1 VLEEECLSQ
10 QRIQLIQHPLHE
22 LLIFTRPHRRTV
34 RCVQQQRFFPHEH
47 SLSMRPASRYTAT
60 LINEDSIQPSAESVP
75 LLVPIERPISPEEG
89 RLQRIFRVVPVA
101 QHPDCKPRAPVVVP
115 VHQRGV
121 RLNVSREHALNVC
134 GIVAHVLFYN
144 PPPSG

>member
-1 VLEEECLSQ
+1 
-10 QRIQLIQHPLHE
+10 
-22 LLIFTRPHRRTV
+22 
-34 RCVQQQRFFPHEH
+34 
-47 SLSMRPASRYTAT
+47 MGPASCYTAT
-60 LINEDSIQPSAESVP
+60 LVDEDPVQPSTETIA
-75 LLVPIERPISPEEG
+75 LLIPVERPIGTEEG

-101 QHPDCKPRAPVVVP
+101 QHPDCKPRAPVIVP

-144 PPPSG
+144 PPPSGERHIRRF

>member
-1 VLEEECLSQ
+1 
-10 QRIQLIQHPLHE
+10 
-22 LLIFTRPHRRTV
+22 
-34 RCVQQQRFFPHEH
+34 
-47 SLSMRPASRYTAT
+47 MRPASCYTAT
-60 LINEDSIQPSAESVP
+60 LVDEDPVQPRTESIA
-75 LLVPIERPISPEEG
+75 LLVPIERPIGTEEG

-144 PPPSG
+144 PPPSGERHIRRF